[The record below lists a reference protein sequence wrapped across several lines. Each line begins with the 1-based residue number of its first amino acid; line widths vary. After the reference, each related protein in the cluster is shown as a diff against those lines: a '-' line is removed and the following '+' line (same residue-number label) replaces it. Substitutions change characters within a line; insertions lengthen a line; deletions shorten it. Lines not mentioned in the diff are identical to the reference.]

1 MIEPQQI
8 PINQPEKLS
17 STKTEVELELE
28 KELATPKITES
39 PIEDESP
46 EVEPQT
52 ESEKIIEQLIGTQGE
67 APQIGVPA
75 PAQDDQPTEV
85 LNKIKEIKNLDQE
98 HQVQTLCE
106 LSLQKGLSY
115 AISVARGLDNPHVL
129 DAFHD
134 TLTDELRQR
143 LIQEDKLEEL

>member
-1 MIEPQQI
+1 MPEPQQL
-8 PINQPEKLS
+8 PVNQPEILNP
-17 STKTEVELELE
+17 TKNEEELELE
-28 KELATPKITES
+28 KELAIPKIIES
-39 PIEDESP
+39 PTKTGILE
-46 EVEPQT
+46 T
-52 ESEKIIEQLIGTQGE
+52 ESEKLTEQSAETHGE
-67 APQIGVPA
+67 APQVGVPA
-75 PAQDDQPTEV
+75 PAQDDQPPEV

-106 LSLQKGLSY
+106 LSFQKGLSY
-115 AISVARGLDNPHVL
+115 AIFVARGLDNPHVL

>member
-1 MIEPQQI
+1 MSEPQQI
-8 PINQPEKLS
+8 PTNQPEMLN
-17 STKTEVELELE
+17 STKSEEELEKE
-28 KELATPKITES
+28 KELATPRAIGFPAETEIS
-39 PIEDESP
+39 
-46 EVEPQT
+46 EVEPQI
-52 ESEKIIEQLIGTQGE
+52 ESEKTAEQPVEVQGE
-67 APQIGVPA
+67 APQAATPA
-75 PAQDDQPTEV
+75 PVRDDQPKEV

-106 LSLQKGLSY
+106 LSFQKGLAY

-143 LIQEDKLEEL
+143 LIQEDKVEEL